1 MERPRVST
9 KEIVMKRRTL
19 ALAILAAGTLAVA
32 FATVPSADAQPGPG
46 MGWGQGAGRGQG
58 AGMGMG
64 RSDAPWRE
72 RFAAIDTDGNG
83 TISAAEMRAQAEG
96 VFAAM
101 DVNSDNRLTREEYM
115 AVRMGAQRGYNTD
128 RQAQMQSR
136 KAARFGTWDTD
147 HDGFVAAAEFAEG
160 HEAEFRD
167 ADRNGDG
174 ALTPVEFR
182 GRNW

>member
-1 MERPRVST
+1 
-9 KEIVMKRRTL
+9 MKRRTL
-19 ALAILAAGTLAVA
+19 ALTFIAAGALAVA
-32 FATVPSADAQPGPG
+32 FATMPTADAQPGPG

-58 AGMGMG
+58 AGMGGGMGMG
-64 RSDAPWRE
+64 RPDAPWRE

-83 TISAAEMRAQAEG
+83 TISAAEMREQAEG

-115 AVRMGAQRGYNTD
+115 AVRMGAQRGYNPD
-128 RQAQMQSR
+128 RQALMQSR

-147 HDGFVAAAEFAEG
+147 RDGFVSAAEFAKG

-174 ALTPVEFR
+174 VLTPVEFR